1 VRKTKQQQDRQLDD
15 LLSSAIEKA
24 DREVQEKPKKLMS
37 IIISRWDDI
46 QHSIQSGVT
55 YKQLSDGMGLDYGY
69 FMTYVYRARK
79 RMENQAQKKKPIF
92 EKEKQNKKAGQTFE
106 LEEIQIDEN
115 SAEGRRLAQQKKFN
129 LDNI

>member
-1 VRKTKQQQDRQLDD
+1 
-15 LLSSAIEKA
+15 
-24 DREVQEKPKKLMS
+24 
-37 IIISRWDDI
+37 
-46 QHSIQSGVT
+46 
-55 YKQLSDGMGLDYGY
+55 
-69 FMTYVYRARK
+69 
-79 RMENQAQKKKPIF
+79 MENQAQKKKPIF